1 MCEIYD
7 YKQAVTDDLIDYLA
21 EGNLTPE
28 DADID
33 QLVQSDFIT
42 GAGSGSYTMDRLTAE
57 LNLVGNLDLL
67 RKAVDEIA
75 PDFDLLKSGPEVADV
90 IIRQYL
96 VPEIFANVI
105 RQF

>member
-7 YKQAVTDDLIDYLA
+7 YKQAVNDDLIDFLA
-21 EGNLTPE
+21 EGHINPA
-28 DADID
+28 DADVDKLIM
-33 QLVQSDFIT
+33 SDFIT

-75 PDFDLLKSGPEVADV
+75 PDFDLLKSGPEAADV